1 MRAKNLILITALVS
15 GVFVAPANALPSS
28 IHSVKAPWVYFYAGN
43 KSAPSLKTERSPRSA
58 SIDKST
64 VIKVN
69 FQAIPDKAI
78 PPEFQPA
85 ISAAVNV
92 WAGSFSSS
100 VPITIDAIWERQS
113 SAGILAAAS
122 PGKFFNNFPG
132 APDPDL
138 WYASP
143 MANALAGKDLDPSSS
158 EITIRFNST
167 NTDRLYLGT
176 DGNCPETKYDLESI
190 VLHELGHGL
199 GFLSNSDYDSFFGF
213 GTIQQPTPFDAYAQL
228 PDGRRLMDVPSPSL
242 ELGKALTN
250 TLVWSGQN
258 GIRANNGVKPKL
270 YTPTVYENG
279 SSVSHLD
286 EETFSKTGA
295 DAVMSPNLSAGEI
308 FHAPGPLLVAMLADM
323 EQKPPLGIA
332 SGIPSVPRNVKAL
345 VGDKSAVITFDP
357 PTNARTSQVSS
368 YQITVSPGDQIRT
381 VTKSPVTIDGLKNG
395 IAYSFS
401 ITARNALGV
410 SPDATTNG
418 VIPQLT
424 WRSSVIDP
432 NADAKFLATG
442 IYNKKTIIAYSDSER
457 GSLKLATWLGNS
469 WSTTVVDGD
478 SNSGGRTK
486 DNVAGAVSMCISKV
500 GKTEVLNLFYA
511 DLTTKDLKSASF
523 DGKKWSYSIV
533 DGNGPVVQPYTDSI
547 RVRTASDVSVS
558 NACAVT
564 PAGTQ
569 VFYRDESQGV
579 LLGAVKDG
587 KSWRYELVDGD
598 STVNGRST
606 GDLAFHLR
614 AIATGRTVH
623 VFYDAILNINQDH
636 KPIRGEV
643 RDATRDTVYPED
655 WKYTIVQASADG
667 TIVAGYDVALK
678 LTGNSISA
686 AWLGAS
692 GISLPT
698 ANQIQWNEISRIGQI
713 TDPTSSTTDSF
724 GVPGSPFAADS
735 AGVIFGC
742 QQRLCVLN
750 KVDKTILLISTQ
762 NYAMAENADWLT
774 VKGKKYVVVGSNG
787 KLVLLR

>member
-1 MRAKNLILITALVS
+1 M
-15 GVFVAPANALPSS
+15 
-28 IHSVKAPWVYFYAGN
+28 
-43 KSAPSLKTERSPRSA
+43 
-58 SIDKST
+58 
-64 VIKVN
+64 N

>member
-1 MRAKNLILITALVS
+1 M
-15 GVFVAPANALPSS
+15 
-28 IHSVKAPWVYFYAGN
+28 
-43 KSAPSLKTERSPRSA
+43 
-58 SIDKST
+58 
-64 VIKVN
+64 N

-742 QQRLCVLN
+742 QQQRLCVLN